1 MQTEEMRQAMN
12 TLKAFSERERA
23 YHAYQSRQDDLRQ
36 QRGLQRHLDELNA
49 AAAQARAAEAQVRI
63 EKERER
69 REKEAALAEVE
80 RLKRL
85 LQDASNTTATAPG
98 PACPSGTWP

>member
-36 QRGLQRHLDELNA
+36 QRGLQR
-49 AAAQARAAEAQVRI
+49 
-63 EKERER
+63 
-69 REKEAALAEVE
+69 
-80 RLKRL
+80 L